1 MIGILDSGLGG
12 LAVAQEV
19 RRLLPQADLRYVAD
33 QVHAP
38 YGDREAAEVADLA
51 RVLVDGL
58 IDAGSGL
65 IVLASNTISAA
76 ALHGLRAALPG
87 RAFVGMEP
95 AVKPAVG
102 QSPSGVVAVLGTTAT
117 IRGPLLADMI
127 ARHGGG
133 ATILP
138 IALPGLVERIEDG
151 MGDSPDTDVFLVERL
166 GSAIGAG
173 ADTWVLAC
181 THYTFARA
189 SLERVLGPAARIVD
203 PARAV
208 AQQVARLHD
217 LGGGGR
223 TDAVTTGDPGRFAR
237 QIESLALGLSF
248 DSVGAA

>member
-1 MIGILDSGLGG
+1 MIGILESGLGG

-19 RRLLPQADLRYVAD
+19 RRLLPRADLRYVAD
-33 QVHAP
+33 QAHAP
-38 YGDREAAEVADLA
+38 YGDREPAEVADLT
-51 RVLVDGL
+51 RGLVDGL
-58 IDAGSGL
+58 IDAGAGM

-76 ALHGLRAALPG
+76 ALHRLRVELPG
-87 RAFVGMEP
+87 RPFVGMEP
-95 AVKPAVG
+95 AVKPAVAL
-102 QSPSGVVAVLGTTAT
+102 SPGGVVAVLGTTAT

-127 ARHGGG
+127 SRHGGG

-151 MGDSPDTDVFLVERL
+151 MGDSPDTDAFLAERL
-166 GSAIGAG
+166 GSAMEAG

-189 SLERVLGPAARIVD
+189 SLERVLGRDAAIID

-217 LGGGGR
+217 HGGAGR
-223 TDAVTTGDPGRFAR
+223 AEAVTTGDPGRFAG

-248 DSVGAA
+248 DSVGVA

>member
-19 RRLLPQADLRYVAD
+19 RRLLPHADLRYVAD
-33 QVHAP
+33 QAHAP
-38 YGDREAAEVADLA
+38 YGDREPAEVADLT
-51 RVLVDGL
+51 RGLVDGL
-58 IDAGSGL
+58 IGAGAGL
-65 IVLASNTISAA
+65 MVLASNTISAA
-76 ALHGLRAALPG
+76 ALHRLRADLPG
-87 RAFVGMEP
+87 RSFVGMEP
-95 AVKPAVG
+95 AVKPAVA
-102 QSPSGVVAVLGTTAT
+102 QSPGGVVAVLGTTAT

-138 IALPGLVERIEDG
+138 VALPGLVERIEDG
-151 MGDSPDTDVFLVERL
+151 MGDAPDTDAFLADRL
-166 GSAIGAG
+166 EQAIGAG
-173 ADTWVLAC
+173 TDTWVLAC

-189 SLERVLGPAARIVD
+189 SLERVLGPGAAIVD
-203 PARAV
+203 PAWAV

-217 LGGGGR
+217 LGGEGR
-223 TDAVTTGDPGRFAR
+223 ADAVTTGDPDRFAR